1 MTETRTCA
9 LDGCDEPVT
18 GRSGVAKYCSR
29 AHGQLASNRKRKGAV
44 DVKVEAKQPDEAAMI
59 ETLQSRGYSVL
70 KESKVEPRVKLA
82 HLKTKRY
89 RLGVISDTHMGSM
102 FHQRTYMQEFCD
114 AFAAEGC
121 EAILHA
127 GDLVHGSSN
136 MHKGMEFEVAV
147 HGAHAQT
154 AYAVENFPNV
164 GLPIYIIDGNHDLSF
179 LKDAGAYVVRD
190 FADKR
195 DDVTYLGS
203 EGAYFEIGGA
213 SIYLWHGGSGAY
225 AKSYNLQKWA
235 EAVAPEEKPHIV
247 LDGHLHF
254 QCHVHHRGIE
264 CFQLPCLQAQT
275 PFEKRKR
282 LHPVIGALI
291 LDLWVSRNGLEDVAT
306 KWLVRRVAIPNDY

>member
-1 MTETRTCA
+1 M
-9 LDGCDEPVT
+9 
-18 GRSGVAKYCSR
+18 
-29 AHGQLASNRKRKGAV
+29 
-44 DVKVEAKQPDEAAMI
+44 DEAQMI
-59 ETLQSRGYSVL
+59 EALQARGFSVV
-70 KESKVEPRVKLA
+70 KEQKVEPRIKLA
-82 HLKTKRY
+82 NLKAKRF
-89 RLGVISDTHMGSM
+89 RIGVISDTHLGSM
-102 FHQRTYMQEFCD
+102 FHQRTYMNEFCD
-114 AFAAEGC
+114 AFVREGC

-136 MHKGMEFEVAV
+136 MHKGMEFEVAI

-154 AYAVENFPNV
+154 AYAVENFPRT
-164 GLPIYIIDGNHDLSF
+164 GLPVYIIDGNHDLSF

-213 SIYLWHGGSGAY
+213 SIYLWHGGSSSY

-235 EAVAPEEKPHIV
+235 EAVAPEEKPHVV

-282 LHPVIGALI
+282 LHPVVGALI
-291 LDLWVSRNGLEDVAT
+291 LDLWVSRNGLEDVQT
-306 KWLVRRVAIPNDY
+306 RWMVRRAVIPNDY